1 VFELLLSKIA
11 ECLNEAKVD
20 YMVIGGQ
27 AVLLHGEP
35 RLTKDIDITLGVDT
49 DQLPIILGL
58 IAGLKLK
65 LLIDDHEAFVKD
77 TKVLP
82 VAEDSSGIRVDFI
95 FSSSEFE
102 KTAIGRIVTI
112 QYGKIPVKFASAE
125 DLIILK
131 VFSGRPKDIED
142 VKSILIKNPKLD
154 RVYIAKWLCEFD
166 KALDTS
172 YLNSFKA
179 IAR

>member
-1 VFELLLSKIA
+1 MFELLLSKIA

-35 RLTKDIDITLGVDT
+35 RLTKDIDITLAVDT
-49 DQLPIILGL
+49 DQLPIILAL
-58 IAGLKLK
+58 IAKLKLK
-65 LLIDDHEAFVKD
+65 LLIDNPENFVKD

-82 VAEDSSGIRVDFI
+82 VAEESSGIRVDFI
-95 FSSSEFE
+95 FSSAGFE
-102 KTAIGRIVTI
+102 RAAIGRVVTVK
-112 QYGKIPVKFASAE
+112 YGQVLVKFASAE

-131 VFSGRPKDIED
+131 VFSGRPKDID
-142 VKSILIKNPKLD
+142 DAKSILIKNPQVD
-154 RVYIAKWLCEFD
+154 RAYIEKWLHEFD

-172 YLNSFKA
+172 YLNSFKT
-179 IAR
+179 IA